1 MRLISLVIALVAKDW
16 ILPSTRADKR
26 IIVARDCFMAKRSVI
41 LSTSRLY
48 PCMMAETTTGGPP
61 GADGED
67 LDVDSKAKS

>member
-1 MRLISLVIALVAKDW
+1 MRLISLVMALGAKDW
-16 ILPSTRADKR
+16 ILPSTRADTR

-41 LSTSRLY
+41 LSTARLY
-48 PCMMAETTTGGPP
+48 PCMMAEMTIGPP